1 MNNILVTGGAG
12 YIGSHVC
19 ESLIKNKKKV
29 FIVDNLSS
37 GSKKLI
43 NKKAIFYK
51 INILDTK
58 KIKNLIIKKKIDSI
72 IHLANIAN
80 DPGVELN
87 PLLSWDVNVLGL
99 KELLHKAIKKKVKQF
114 RK

>member
-43 NKKAIFYK
+43 NKKVVWISK
-51 INILDTK
+51 INQ
-58 KIKNLIIKKKIDSI
+58 IKKNPSI
-72 IHLANIAN
+72 FIAN
-80 DPGVELN
+80 EFF
-87 PLLSWDVNVLGL
+87 DVI
-99 KELLHKAIKKKVKQF
+99 AIRQFKKKGTFWFEKFVNLEKKNKPFFYLIHPFFYLQNSHF
-114 RK
+114 LC